1 MNKGHYDPYKR
12 LAAAVIRRAVLDARG
27 QVHPPIKRGSF
38 RAERM
43 QREAQKFLQGSMLP
57 WSEMLDIDSEK
68 LHKVGRNFAEKR
80 KPKL

>member
-1 MNKGHYDPYKR
+1 MNKGDYDPWKR
-12 LAAAVIRRAVLDARG
+12 LAAAVIYRAVLDATG
-27 QVHPPIKRGSF
+27 HMHPPIKRGSL

-68 LHKVGRNFAEKR
+68 LHKRLHQK
-80 KPKL
+80 